1 MSKLRGRLVSLRPAT
16 DADVEVLVA
25 IRVTPE
31 VRSRWRGDALE
42 AEVREAIDDP
52 ELHVLVVEDASG
64 AVIGA
69 IQWAAEEEPD
79 YHHASVDL
87 FLHPVVHGRG
97 YGTDAARTLCRH
109 LVRVMGFH
117 RLTIDPATD
126 NIAAIRCYT
135 KIGFRRVGIMRE
147 YERGLDGAWHDG
159 LLMDLLADDLRDDD
173 ET

>member
-1 MSKLRGRLVSLRPAT
+1 MLRGRLVTLRPAT
-16 DADVEVLVA
+16 DADVVALVA
-25 IRVTPE
+25 IRATPE
-31 VRSRWRGDALE
+31 VRSRWRGDDLA

-52 ELHVLVVEDASG
+52 ELHLLVVEDASG

-87 FLHPVVHGRG
+87 FLHPAVHGKG

-109 LVRVMGFH
+109 LVHVIGFH
-117 RLTIDPATD
+117 RLTIDPAAD

-135 KIGFRRVGIMRE
+135 KVGFRRVGILRE
-147 YERGLDGAWHDG
+147 YERGPDGAWHDG
-159 LLMDLLADDLRDDD
+159 LLMDLVADDLHD
-173 ET
+173 EDES